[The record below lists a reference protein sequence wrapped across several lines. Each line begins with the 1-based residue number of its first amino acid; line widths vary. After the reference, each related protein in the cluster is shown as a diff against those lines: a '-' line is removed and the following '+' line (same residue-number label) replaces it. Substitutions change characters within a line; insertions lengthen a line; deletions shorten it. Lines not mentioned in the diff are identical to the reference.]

1 MNNRSVLASLFT
13 ALLVIVVTSVAA
25 KADDNIWKPIDPA
38 HLAMKAPMVE
48 KDADVE
54 ALFWEVYVEDDNT
67 SGDPRTVLRHYIR
80 LKIFTERGKESQSK
94 IDIEYDNDTKI
105 TDIAGRTIK
114 PDGSIT
120 ELKRDAIFDRTLA
133 QASSRKLKAKSFAM
147 PGVEPGVIL
156 EYRWKEVRGERF
168 RFYMSFIL
176 QRDFPIQMV
185 KYYLKP
191 MAITSLTMRSR
202 MFNFRVVNLVKEKD
216 GFYSLTLKNMASFHQ
231 EPHMPPIAQVRAW
244 MLIYYTGEPDMP
256 TRLYWSWIGKGLYDQ
271 YKSKIKVSDEI
282 RRAAT
287 EAIGDATS
295 PEQKLERLF
304 NFCRAKIKNIRDD
317 ASGLT
322 AADRAKLK
330 PNESPSDTLKQGMGT
345 ATNIDCLFAALAT
358 AAGFEAR
365 IVQVANRGVIFFDPT
380 FPDAYLLSAYDIAV
394 RVGNEWRFFDPGSI
408 YVPFGMLRWQE
419 EGQPALLGDPKESV
433 FVKTPLSPA
442 VKSMQKRTAT
452 LNLTED
458 GTLEGDVRI
467 EYTGQFAM
475 EKKEDNEDDSP
486 EQREQT
492 LRDMIKEQ
500 VSMAEVSN
508 VRIEN
513 VTDPVKPFVYAFH
526 VRVPGYA
533 QRTGKRL
540 FLQPAFFQKGVP
552 ARFSASDR
560 RYQIYFHYPW
570 MEDDNVTINL
580 PAGFALDNPES
591 PGSFKIGEA
600 IDYDVQMMIVGKHEQ
615 FIYKRK
621 FTFEGLVFSS
631 SAYPDLKKI
640 FDVLHERDNHT
651 ISLKQAAAGQ

>member
-1 MNNRSVLASLFT
+1 MNRRSVLVSLLP
-13 ALLVIVVTSVAA
+13 ALLVIAFITVPA
-25 KADDNIWKPIDPA
+25 KAGDDWKPIDPA

-54 ALFWEVYVEDDNT
+54 ALFWEVYVEDDNS

-80 LKIFTERGKESQSK
+80 LKIFTERGKESHSK

-114 PDGSIT
+114 PDGSII

-156 EYRWKEVRGERF
+156 EYRWKEMRGERF
-168 RFYMSFIL
+168 RYYMSFIL

-191 MAITSLTMRSR
+191 LAFTSLTMRSR

-216 GFYSLTLKNMASFHQ
+216 GFYSLTLKNMASFRQ
-231 EPHMPPIAQVRAW
+231 EPHMPPIDQVRAW

-271 YKSKIKVSDEI
+271 YKSKLKVSDEI

-330 PNESPSDTLKQGMGT
+330 LNESPSDTLKQGMGT
-345 ATNIDCLFAALAT
+345 SRDIDCLFAALAT

-365 IVQVANRGVIFFDPT
+365 IVRVANRGVIFFDPT

-394 RVGNEWRFFDPGSI
+394 RVGNEWRFFDPGST

-419 EGQPALLGDPKESV
+419 EGQPALLADPQESV

-475 EKKEDNEDDSP
+475 EKKEDNDDDSP

-492 LRDMIKEQ
+492 LRNMIKEQ

-540 FLQPAFFQKGVP
+540 FLQPAFFQKDVP

-580 PAGFALDNPES
+580 PAGFALDNAES

-600 IDYDVQMMIVGKHEQ
+600 IDYDVKMMIVGKHEQ

-640 FDVLHERDNHT
+640 FDVLHERDSHT